1 MIPSFPNVRT
11 PSVDE
16 LIALA
21 ADFGMTL
28 EPALAASYRE
38 LIAEGIESYTR
49 IDALPEPALPVA
61 YPRGPGHRP
70 APEENPHNAW
80 YWRCEVR
87 GARHGPLAGKT
98 IALKDNICLAGVPM
112 SIGASVIEGYV
123 PEVDAAIVTRIL
135 DAGGTITGKAVCGAF
150 CLEGSSITASTGL
163 VSNPHKTSH
172 AAGGSSSGSAALVAA
187 GAVDLAVGTDQGGS
201 LRIPAAWCGLYGM
214 KPTFGLVPYSGIASI
229 EFTLD
234 HAGPMAAGLE
244 DMTRLL
250 RAMAGPDG
258 IDPRQPDFEPPDY
271 PAALDGGVRGL
282 RIACLA
288 EGFGRP
294 ESEPVVDRKVRAAL
308 QRFAALGA
316 EVRTTSLPMHA
327 HGMHIWA
334 GIARE
339 GAAQNMLKGGGVGV
353 NQQGYQIT
361 SLLDASARALRRQ
374 PDDLAPT
381 VTLTLLFGEYMG
393 RNYHGRYYAKA
404 QNLRRTLRA
413 AYDTVLAE
421 HDLIALPTTAMRARP
436 LPDPLACTPAQYE
449 HDAHDALM
457 NPCPFDASG
466 HPALTIPC
474 GAADDLPIGLSLVGK
489 HFDESTLLRAAAA
502 FADAEDWRTL

>member
-1 MIPSFPNVRT
+1 MASFPSVRT

-16 LIALA
+16 LVAIAA
-21 ADFGMTL
+21 EFGIRLT
-28 EPALAASYRE
+28 PALASSYRE

-49 IDALPEPALPVA
+49 IDALPEPGLPVA
-61 YPRGPGHRP
+61 YPRTPGHRP
-70 APEENPHNAW
+70 PPEENPHNAW
-80 YWRCEVR
+80 YWRCEVS
-87 GARHGPLAGKT
+87 GARHGLLAGKT
-98 IALKDNICLAGVPM
+98 VALKDNVCLAGVPM
-112 SIGASVIEGYV
+112 SIGASVLEGYM
-123 PEVDAAIVTRIL
+123 PEVDATIVTRIL
-135 DAGGTITGKAVCGAF
+135 DAGGTIAGKAVCGAF
-150 CLEGSSITASTGL
+150 CMEGSSFTASTGL
-163 VSNPHKTSH
+163 IPNPHKPSH

-187 GAVDLAVGTDQGGS
+187 GAVDVAVGADQGGS

-234 HAGPMAAGLE
+234 HAGPMAANLE

-250 RAMAGPDG
+250 QAMAGPDG
-258 IDPRQPDFEPPDY
+258 IDPRQPDIEPPDY
-271 PAALDGGVRGL
+271 LAALEGGVRGL

-288 EGFGRP
+288 EGFERP
-294 ESEPVVDRKVRAAL
+294 ESEPVVDERVRAAL
-308 QRFAALGA
+308 KRFEELGA
-316 EVRTTSLPMHA
+316 EVSTVHLPMHRD
-327 HGMHIWA
+327 GMHIWA

-339 GAAQNMLKGGGVGV
+339 GAVQNMIKGGGVGV

-374 PDDLAPT
+374 PNDLAPT
-381 VTLTLLFGEYMG
+381 VTLTLLFGEYMQ
-393 RNYHGRYYAKA
+393 RAYHGRYYAKA

-413 AYDTVLAE
+413 AYDAVLAE

-436 LPDPLACTPAQYE
+436 LPDPDTCSPAQYE

-474 GAADDLPIGLSLVGK
+474 GMADGLPIGLSLVAR
-489 HFDESTLLRAAAA
+489 HFGEPVMLRAAAA
-502 FADAEDWRTL
+502 FADAVDWRTL

>member
-1 MIPSFPNVRT
+1 MPSFPSVRT
-11 PSVDE
+11 PSVE
-16 LIALA
+16 QLIALA
-21 ADFGMTL
+21 ADFGVKL
-28 EPALAASYRE
+28 APALASSYRE

-49 IDALPEPALPVA
+49 IAALPEPGLPVA
-61 YPRGPGHRP
+61 WPRSPGHRP

-80 YWRCEVR
+80 YWRCAVS
-87 GARHGPLAGKT
+87 GARHGLLAGKT
-98 IALKDNICLAGVPM
+98 VALKDNVCLAGVPM
-112 SIGASVIEGYV
+112 SIGSSLLEGYI
-123 PEVDAAIVTRIL
+123 PEVDATIVTRIL
-135 DAGGTITGKAVCGAF
+135 DAGGTIAGKAVCGAF

-163 VSNPHKTSH
+163 ISNPHKPSH

-187 GAVDLAVGTDQGGS
+187 GAVDLAVGADQGGS

-214 KPTFGLVPYSGIASI
+214 KPSFGLVPYSGIASI

-250 RAMAGPDG
+250 QAMAGPDG
-258 IDPRQPDFEPPDY
+258 IDPRQPNIEPPDY
-271 PAALDGGVRGL
+271 LAALEGGARGL

-288 EGFGRP
+288 EGFERP
-294 ESEPVVDRKVRAAL
+294 ESEPVVDEAVRAAL
-308 QRFAALGA
+308 RRFETLGA
-316 EVRTTSLPMHA
+316 DVRTVGLPMHRD
-327 HGMHIWA
+327 GMHIWA

-339 GAAQNMLKGGGVGV
+339 GAVQNMLKGGGVGV

-374 PDDLAPT
+374 PNDLAPT
-381 VTLTLLFGEYMG
+381 VILTLLFGEYMQ
-393 RNYHGRYYAKA
+393 RAYHGRYYAKA

-413 AYDTVLAE
+413 AYDGVLAE
-421 HDLIALPTTAMRARP
+421 YDLIALPTTAMRARP
-436 LPDPLACTPAQYE
+436 LPDPATCSPAQYV

-474 GAADDLPIGLSLVGK
+474 GMADGLPIGLTLVGR
-489 HFDESTLLRAAAA
+489 HFDEAAMLRAAAA
-502 FADAEDWRTL
+502 FADAVAWQTL

>member
-1 MIPSFPNVRT
+1 MPTFPTVRT

-21 ADFGMTL
+21 AEFGMTL
-28 EPALAASYRE
+28 APALASSYRE

-49 IDALPEPALPVA
+49 IDALPEPGLPVA
-61 YPRGPGHRP
+61 YPRRPGHRP
-70 APEENPHNAW
+70 APEDNPHNAW

-98 IALKDNICLAGVPM
+98 VALKDNICLAGVPM
-112 SIGASVIEGYV
+112 SIGTSVLEGYV
-123 PEVDAAIVTRIL
+123 PDVDATIVTRIL

-163 VSNPHKTSH
+163 ISNPYKPSH

-187 GAVDLAVGTDQGGS
+187 GAVDVAVGADQGGS

-214 KPTFGLVPYSGIASI
+214 KPSFGLVPYSGIASI

-234 HAGPMAAGLE
+234 HAGPMAAGLV

-250 RAMAGPDG
+250 QVMAGPDG
-258 IDPRQPDFEPPDY
+258 IDPRQPNVEPPDFV
-271 PAALDGGVRGL
+271 AALGGDARGL
-282 RIACLA
+282 RIACLD
-288 EGFGRP
+288 EGFARP
-294 ESEPVVDRKVRAAL
+294 ESEPVVDEAVRKAL
-308 QRFAALGA
+308 RRFERLGA
-316 EVRTTSLPMHA
+316 DVRTVSLPMHLD
-327 HGMHIWA
+327 GMHIWA

-339 GAAQNMLKGGGVGV
+339 GAVQNMLKGGGCGV

-381 VTLTLLFGEYMG
+381 VTLTLLFGEYMQ
-393 RNYHGRYYAKA
+393 RAYHGRYYAKA
-404 QNLRRTLRA
+404 QNLRRALRA
-413 AYDTVLAE
+413 GYDAVLAA

-436 LPDPLACTPAQYE
+436 LPDPAACSPARYE

-474 GAADDLPIGLSLVGK
+474 GMADDLPIGLTLVGR
-489 HFDESTLLRAAAA
+489 HFDEPTMLRAAAA
-502 FADAEDWRTL
+502 FARAEDWRTL